1 MDVKNFRRNFF
12 VGIFLSEFFRRNF
25 FVRSFFVRRRSVVRS
40 SVVRPS
46 RYTFLGILLQRSE
59 EARHSSR
66 RMSESSCQK
75 YWFYHLVGGTPNT
88 AASDRSDRSRDRS
101 IESIDS
107 IDSIIFRSFEIFSNF
122 RWRRRGSNGPK
133 IIKIRAILA
142 KKFGRTNSDE
152 KNGGQ
157 GTGARHGRCG
167 GKARVIN
174 GDSWGAKPPRPP
186 PGGKARV
193 TEFPEG
199 GKPPQT
205 PPRHHFK
212 KFALQGQIF

>member
-1 MDVKNFRRNFF
+1 M
-12 VGIFLSEFFRRNF
+12 
-25 FVRSFFVRRRSVVRS
+25 
-40 SVVRPS
+40 
-46 RYTFLGILLQRSE
+46 QRSQRPGSSRE
-59 EARHSSR
+59 GYWQTLEAPEARDEIHII
-66 RMSESSCQK
+66 
-75 YWFYHLVGGTPNT
+75 T
-88 AASDRSDRSRDRS
+88 AAVDRSDRSRDRS

-122 RWRRRGSNGPK
+122 RWRRCDSNGPK

-142 KKFGRTNSDE
+142 KKFGRTNSDK

-193 TEFPEG
+193 TEIPG
-199 GKPPQT
+199 GAS
-205 PPRHHFK
+205 PPRPPHDTISK
-212 KFALQGQIF
+212 NLPSQIF